1 MTHIPHTVSKLSV
14 TRKKI
19 ANVSKFIIV
28 EMKWRIMTKMNTS
41 SGQLRPYPYIYQTNV
56 TIYNPTVTVNIKEG
70 KNENE
75 LWFYDFFFYLSTS
88 STW

>member
-28 EMKWRIMTKMNTS
+28 EMKWMIKAKMNTS
-41 SGQLRPYPYIYQTNV
+41 SGELRPYPYIYQTNV
-56 TIYNPTVTVNIKEG
+56 TIYNPTVTLKKERMKMNCG
-70 KNENE
+70 
-75 LWFYDFFFYLSTS
+75 LIIFFDLSTS